1 MLPFNVFNYPK
12 QQDENVAE
20 ISNDLYELLSSG
32 ADIQTNDPVM
42 AQVLA
47 DIVPG
52 LSVVLVP
59 DDPDDMD
66 ETED

>member
-12 QQDENVAE
+12 QENENASE
-20 ISNDLYELLSSG
+20 ISNDLYELMSAG
-32 ADIQTNDPVM
+32 AEFQTNDPVM

-52 LSVVLVP
+52 LSVIYIP
-59 DDPDDMD
+59 DEE
-66 ETED
+66 ET

>member
-12 QQDENVAE
+12 QQDENAAE
-20 ISNDLYELLSSG
+20 ISNDNDLYELLSSG

-42 AQVLA
+42 AQALA

-52 LSVVLVP
+52 LSVILVP
-59 DDPDDMD
+59 DDL
-66 ETED
+66 ED

>member
-42 AQVLA
+42 A
-47 DIVPG
+47 
-52 LSVVLVP
+52 
-59 DDPDDMD
+59 
-66 ETED
+66 